1 MRTKSEVIV
10 IYRAGFNATF
20 DSVEECAKA
29 LNLSVASVYL
39 YINSG
44 KECKDRECFID
55 LLYTEAD
62 AAEDCKKRLEQKSVT
77 VDEVFSKF
85 KALAEKAGKELAEE
99 KTEAYKKIIKLR
111 LDRKESVEDI
121 LHFFSVLVL

>member
-1 MRTKSEVIV
+1 MRTKSSVIV
-10 IYRAGFNATF
+10 MYRAGFNATF

-44 KECKDRECFID
+44 KECKEKECFLD

-62 AAEDCKKRLEQKSVT
+62 AAEDCRKRLLESTVT

-85 KALAEKAGKELAEE
+85 KDLAAKAGKELDPE
-99 KTEAYKKIIKLR
+99 KTEVYKKVIKLR

-121 LHFFSVLVL
+121 LRFFSVLVL